1 MTRFHELSLNLLR
14 VIAGFLLL
22 QHGLQK
28 LFGLLG
34 RDAAP
39 LASMGGLAGVLEFFG
54 GLALILGLA
63 TRPVAF
69 VLSGMLAV
77 AYFTVHAAGGFWPI
91 QNGGELAALYS
102 FVFLYLS
109 ANGGGDFSVDGWLR
123 RRNPAAEPA
132 GR

>member
-1 MTRFHELSLNLLR
+1 MARFHDLSLNLLR
-14 VIAGFLLL
+14 AVAGFLLL

-39 LASMGGLAGVLEFFG
+39 LLSLGGVAGVLEFFG
-54 GLALILGLA
+54 GLALIVGLG

-69 VLSGMLAV
+69 LLSGQLAA
-77 AYFTVHAAGGFWPI
+77 AYFIAHAGQGFWPI
-91 QNGGELAALYS
+91 QNRGELAALYA

-109 ANGGGDFSVDGWLR
+109 ANDGGDFSVDGWLR
-123 RRNPAAEPA
+123 NRRRRSAS
-132 GR
+132 G